1 MEQQEE
7 KEKLYIPQGLSTSK
21 EIFKGLDQKSLIVMA
36 IIFLTLNIPNLIIT
50 IFMRQP
56 LFTVFYMTITFML
69 SAMLVVKDNT
79 GVNVLDI
86 LGFFI
91 RFIKTQKKYEYV
103 QKDEWR

>member
-1 MEQQEE
+1 
-7 KEKLYIPQGLSTSK
+7 
-21 EIFKGLDQKSLIVMA
+21 MA